1 LNSQGRF
8 DEAIVH
14 LQKALEIK
22 PNLVEAHYNLGFAL
36 CSKGRLDEA
45 IRELQET
52 LKLKP
57 DYAEAS
63 NNLVIILGL
72 KEKQAKQ
79 STHSSKP

>member
-1 LNSQGRF
+1 
-8 DEAIVH
+8 
-14 LQKALEIK
+14 
-22 PNLVEAHYNLGFAL
+22 VEAHYNLGFAL
-36 CSKGRLDEA
+36 YSKGRLDEA

-63 NNLVIILGL
+63 NNLVTILGL

-79 STHSSKP
+79 PTNSSPP